1 MTLPFDADDL
11 NRRTPPQDCAS
22 MADVRDGVDRLDR
35 ALIGLIAERTRYMD
49 AAARIKPSR
58 DVVRDEDR
66 IEDVIAKVKAAA
78 RKAGVPETL
87 AEPVWRELVERSIQH
102 ELQVWDATREPQR
115 KRS

>member
-22 MADVRDGVDRLDR
+22 MAEVRDGVDRLDR

-78 RKAGVPETL
+78 EAAPFQQVRVEILGVDKY
-87 AEPVWRELVERSIQH
+87 A
-102 ELQVWDATREPQR
+102 
-115 KRS
+115 KR